1 MVKNIFERGNSMAS
15 KFGKNLLTILEEKH
29 VTQQQLAD
37 AIGISNVSVNRYI
50 SGERNPSAE
59 TVAKMAQALG
69 VSTDTLLESEKS
81 SSILPVITVGAIIA
95 GIAYLIG
102 KDLLSSDDKTRIVNT
117 LFQNGE
123 KSSGDEPQGGK

>member
-1 MVKNIFERGNSMAS
+1 MAS
-15 KFGKNLLTILEEKH
+15 KFGKNLLKVLEEKH

-102 KDLLSSDDKTRIVNT
+102 KNLLSSDDKTKIVNT

-123 KSSGDEPQGGK
+123 NNGNNSEGGN

>member
-1 MVKNIFERGNSMAS
+1 MAS
-15 KFGKNLLTILEEKH
+15 KFGKNLLKVLEEKH

-37 AIGISNVSVNRYI
+37 AVGISNVSVNRYI

-69 VSTDTLLESEKS
+69 VTTDTLLESEKS
-81 SSILPVITVGAIIA
+81 SSILPIITVGAIIA
-95 GIAYLIG
+95 GIAYLVG
-102 KDLLSSDDKTRIVNT
+102 KNLLSSDDKTKIVNT

-123 KSSGDEPQGGK
+123 NSGGDNPQGGN

>member
-1 MVKNIFERGNSMAS
+1 MAS
-15 KFGKNLLTILEEKH
+15 KFGKNLLKVLEEKH

-37 AIGISNVSVNRYI
+37 AVGISNVSVNRYI

-69 VSTDTLLESEKS
+69 VTTDTLLESEKS

-95 GIAYLIG
+95 GIAYLVG
-102 KDLLSSDDKTRIVNT
+102 KNLLSSDDKTKIVNT

-123 KSSGDEPQGGK
+123 NSGGDNPQGGN

>member
-1 MVKNIFERGNSMAS
+1 MAS

>member
-15 KFGKNLLTILEEKH
+15 KFGKNLLKVLEEKH

-102 KDLLSSDDKTRIVNT
+102 KNLLSSDDKTKIVNT

-123 KSSGDEPQGGK
+123 NNGNNSEGGN